1 MAAPPVTTITLDPA
15 IRRAVAAR
23 IVYEAHPGFSSPP
36 LPYAVTDGHGIRYV
50 TANHSWDPWLD
61 GAPVVAVTAFVDLQR
76 NRFTAYPAT
85 GDDWQACDHYPTWE
99 QAYRAVTGETHAAPT
114 DVVAWVQGHAT
125 YRAQLHHFLAECA
138 AAARD
143 FVWSE
148 LCDTVELDAAG
159 AVIRRYGRQAEDAAP
174 G

>member
-23 IVYEAHPGFSSPP
+23 IVYEAHPSFRSPP

-50 TANHSWDPWLD
+50 TAHPTWDLWLD
-61 GAPVVAVTAFVDLQR
+61 GAPVVAVTAFVDRTR

-85 GDDWQACDHYPTWE
+85 GDDWQVCDHYPSWE
-99 QAYRAVTGETHAAPT
+99 QAYRAVTSEPQAAPAA
-114 DVVAWVQGHAT
+114 VIAWVQGHAV
-125 YRAQLHHFLAECA
+125 YGPQLHHFLAECTA
-138 AAARD
+138 AAHN

-148 LCDTVELDAAG
+148 LCATVELDAAG
-159 AVIRRYGRQAEDAAP
+159 AVIRRYGRQAANAP
-174 G
+174 TG